1 MRTCLPSVGWCWT
14 AGISTY
20 PRTVNGTSICKM
32 SDVSTENAEHYA
44 QAMGQM
50 FYVDRVLMSLKDT
63 VDTVPA

>member
-1 MRTCLPSVGWCWT
+1 
-14 AGISTY
+14 
-20 PRTVNGTSICKM
+20 M

-63 VDTVPA
+63 VDTAPA